1 MRQRKKEN
9 EERREERRE
18 KSTDLQAQMYF
29 RKERKKRG
37 DTRDTSKQVHQV
49 TMATRECGLKFIRLH
64 CSSRDSKWHPSGLTE
79 SMHLPEC
86 SGLLLE
92 SALGI
97 ERNKFIVTCQ
107 FQPPQSLSSEDTC
120 FFNLE
125 TQHSHFWSQSGPSLA
140 EYYHFHIHL
149 WMNLGK
155 LQETV
160 RDREAR
166 CAAVP
171 GAAVSDMA

>member
-1 MRQRKKEN
+1 MWGREKERKRG
-9 EERREERRE
+9 EERKE
-18 KSTDLQAQMYF
+18 KRTDLQAQMYF
-29 RKERKKRG
+29 WKERRKGG

-64 CSSRDSKWHPSGLTE
+64 CSSRDSKWHPSGLTD

-166 CAAVP
+166 RAAVP